1 MFFIDIDILSFKL
14 FNLPVLWVFTLQMG
28 NQMCIP
34 FKVTLIMEGSLSFFL
49 P

>member
-14 FNLPVLWVFTLQMG
+14 FNLLWVFTLQMG